1 MTTVDQAKALRAPF
15 PPEAVG
21 KLPRVWCKQCRDEK
35 YKKVC
40 ANHAKSKC
48 RVCGNNITDAHLHL
62 DYVGHADITDRLLQV
77 DADWTWEP
85 VAFRPDGLPV
95 FDAHGG
101 LWLKLTVAG
110 TTRIG
115 YGHADGKEGPDAIKE
130 AIGDGLRNVA
140 MRFGV
145 GLDLWGAHGADNA
158 EPARNQEPVRQRT
171 PAREQVAQL
180 SPAQRA
186 KAAVDILVCAANTET
201 AQKTQNTLGDVRD
214 VEVPIARG
222 LGASVAEALGLEG
235 ESITVGQLAHR
246 VVAYVAKHG
255 ISVREG
261 AGASKSGVPSE
272 ISGE

>member
-21 KLPRVWCKQCRDEK
+21 KLPRVWCKACRDDR

-40 ANHAKSKC
+40 ANHTKSKC

-85 VAFRPDGLPV
+85 VAFGPDGLPV
-95 FDAHGG
+95 LDAHGG

-110 TTRIG
+110 TTRMG

-145 GLDLWGAHGADNA
+145 GLDLWGAHGADSGNRA
-158 EPARNQEPVRQRT
+158 EDTATAQRRT
-171 PAREQVAQL
+171 PAQEQVAQL
-180 SPAQRA
+180 TPAQRA
-186 KAAVDILVCAANTET
+186 KVAVDFLLRAATPV
-201 AQKTQNTLGDVRD
+201 AVQKTQGTLGDVRD
-214 VEVPIARG
+214 VEVPIVRG
-222 LGASVAEALGLEG
+222 LGASVIEALALEG

-246 VVAYVAKHG
+246 VVAYVTKHG
-255 ISVREG
+255 MSVREG
-261 AGASKSGVPSE
+261 ADAA
-272 ISGE
+272 